1 MRLLSDEV
9 YSELKRRL
17 TLWEYLPGT
26 RIPEEAI
33 AAEFKVSRTPV
44 RDALRRLEQERFL
57 VRQPWSGYR
66 AIVPNM
72 RRMEELYEVR
82 LALEET
88 AVRQLAVRT
97 DQGDLHALVR
107 EWNEIPANPKP
118 NPDLV
123 YADER
128 FHETLAGLAGNQ
140 SLLQY
145 LRSINEHI
153 RIIRVNDFSSP
164 ERIADTYKQ
173 HLALLHSIKQKD
185 VEGAAHHLRK
195 HIQESQSLV
204 RQAAEQALSKLMLHW
219 DEPGTIMPDARSEV
233 EPRDGRQTAAMA
245 SISSSQSATR

>member
-1 MRLLSDEV
+1 MTLLSDEV
-9 YSELKRRL
+9 YDQLKRRL

-33 AAEFKVSRTPV
+33 ATEFAVSRTPV

-57 VRQPWSGYR
+57 ERQPWSGYR

-88 AVRQLAVRT
+88 AVRQLAAHPE
-97 DQGDLHALVR
+97 QAGIGALVA
-107 EWNEIPANPKP
+107 EWQGIASHPEP

-123 YADER
+123 HADER

-140 SLLQY
+140 SLLEY

-153 RIIRVNDFSSP
+153 RIIRVNDFGTP
-164 ERIADTYKQ
+164 KRISDTCEQ
-173 HLALLHSIKQKD
+173 HLALLDAI
-185 VEGAAHHLRK
+185 AHGRSGEAIGHLQH
-195 HIQESQSLV
+195 HIRESQSLV
-204 RQAAEQALSKLMLHW
+204 RQAAERAMSKLLLNW
-219 DEPGTIMPDARSEV
+219 DQPAIAPSR
-233 EPRDGRQTAAMA
+233 
-245 SISSSQSATR
+245 I